1 MALLSGATDIK
12 NYSTLV
18 IRKKEKKA
26 GRKAEGWVRRKGAK
40 TGKENRRVRES
51 KKMQKGRV
59 GEDGLTW
66 SVFTPDLLKSCMY

>member
-26 GRKAEGWVRRKGAK
+26 WRKAEGWVRKKGAER
-40 TGKENRRVRES
+40 GKENRRVRES
-51 KKMQKGRV
+51 KKCKREG
-59 GEDGLTW
+59 
-66 SVFTPDLLKSCMY
+66 